1 MITITR
7 SSDCCGCNA
16 CAQRCPKKC
25 ITLIADHEGFLYPQI
40 NIDSCIDCGLCEKV
54 CPIINSKKQSLPPEK
69 VIAAINPDEN
79 IRMNSS
85 SGGVFSL
92 LAEQIIKEN
101 GVVFGAKFNDNWQ
114 IVHDYT
120 DTIDGLDNFRG
131 AKYVQSKIGNSFILA
146 EKFLQDGRKVLFSG
160 TPCQIAGLKLYL
172 KKEYINLFTVDIICH
187 GVPSPKIWDL
197 YLRSIYKDVTNIK
210 KINFRDKASGWKN
223 YKFHIEY
230 NPIVKNSSN
239 SIIKDFNE
247 PFYKNIYMKGF
258 LSNLYLRPS
267 CHKCPCKPGKYRSDM
282 TIADFWGAD
291 IENPEM
297 DDDKGLS
304 LILCHS
310 EKASYFK
317 FIRSKEISYQTVL
330 KYNPSVEINMP
341 PHAKRDFFFNEV
353 NINNVIYLIQQLTR
367 PSLKQK
373 ITNNRFINKLKFIY
387 KKWLQND
394 RK

>member
-16 CAQRCPKKC
+16 CVQRCPKKC

-40 NIDSCIDCGLCEKV
+40 NIESCIDCGLCEKV
-54 CPIINSKKQSLPPEK
+54 CPIINSKNQSLPPKK
-69 VIAAINPDEN
+69 VIAAINSDEN

-85 SGGVFSL
+85 SGGIFSL

-101 GVVFGAKFNDNWQ
+101 GVVFGAKFDDNWQ
-114 IVHDYT
+114 VVHDYT

-146 EKFLQDGRKVLFSG
+146 EKFLKDGRKVLFSG
-160 TPCQIAGLKLYL
+160 TPCQIVGLKLYL
-172 KKEYINLFTVDIICH
+172 KIEYINLFTVDIVCH

-230 NPIVKNSSN
+230 NPIVNNSPS
-239 SIIKDFNE
+239 SMIKEFNE
-247 PFYKNIYMKGF
+247 PFYKNIYMRGF

-304 LILCHS
+304 LILYHS
-310 EKASYFK
+310 EKASYFN
-317 FIRSKEISYQTVL
+317 IINSKEISYQTIL
-330 KYNPSVEINMP
+330 KYNSTVELDTL
-341 PHAKRDFFFNEV
+341 PHARRDFFFNEV
-353 NINNVIYLIQQLTR
+353 NINNVIDLIQQLTKT
-367 PSLKQK
+367 SLKQK
-373 ITNNRFINKLKFIY
+373 FTKNKLAIKLKFFC
-387 KKWLQND
+387 KKIIA
-394 RK
+394 K

>member
-101 GVVFGAKFNDNWQ
+101 GVVFGAKFDDNWQ

-373 ITNNRFINKLKFIY
+373 ITNNRFINKLKSIY
-387 KKWLQND
+387 KKMVA
-394 RK
+394 K

>member
-101 GVVFGAKFNDNWQ
+101 GVVFGAKFDDNWQ

-239 SIIKDFNE
+239 NIIKDFNE

-394 RK
+394 RN

>member
-101 GVVFGAKFNDNWQ
+101 GVVFGAKFDDNWQ

-394 RK
+394 RN

>member
-101 GVVFGAKFNDNWQ
+101 GVVFGAKFDDNWQ

-353 NINNVIYLIQQLTR
+353 NINNVIYLIQHLTR

-394 RK
+394 RN